1 LARLAQS
8 SRGVILQA
16 CLSARCRARRWRRV
30 LFFAPILA
38 LLLAFGPSAQAAD
51 SNDED
56 VARSFVDGLPAVLS
70 TADADLYRKIFAL
83 QEAGKLKAADKLI
96 AQLGD
101 DRLMGYVLYQRY
113 MHPTAYR
120 SGFKELRV
128 WLDHYADQPGAKR
141 IYALA
146 MKRRKANY
154 RYPRKPALK
163 RLSVP
168 AAEVRDYRSD
178 KPRNR
183 STRKKVYRI
192 KRQIRRN
199 VLSTRLSVTEE
210 LLNSAKVRK
219 LLDKVEIDEG
229 FSRVSAAWFFYGKT
243 EKAYAMASAAAN
255 RSGRYLP
262 SAHWIA
268 GLAAWRLGDLETAA
282 AHFEAVAKTE
292 YADDWLVSAGAFWA
306 ARTHLKL
313 RHPAEMSRWL
323 SIAARHEKTFYGL
336 LAGSAL
342 GVEQPHNFGRP
353 TIDGTLLARLEAK
366 KAGRRALALLQIG
379 QRGLA
384 EQELLHFDADDDPMA
399 TEALLTLAVQA
410 RMPSLAFRLGNIL
423 SRSDSLGGN
432 AAAVDGALYPI
443 PPWQPKDG
451 FKLDRALIFAL
462 VRQESAFNPRAKSR
476 DGARGLMQL
485 MPQTAS
491 FISKG
496 QRYRGSRRDEL
507 FEPSLNLSLGQR
519 YLSYLLTHDK
529 VGGDLFRLTTAY
541 NGGPG
546 NLQKW
551 ERKIAVGDDQLL
563 FIESLPSR
571 ETRHFVEKVLA
582 NLWIYRLRLGQS
594 TPSRIA
600 LARGQWPRY
609 ESLDI
614 ERSEV
619 ARNEPN

>member
-1 LARLAQS
+1 M
-8 SRGVILQA
+8 QA
-16 CLSARCRARRWRRV
+16 CLSARCRARRWRQV
-30 LFFAPILA
+30 IIVAPFLA
-38 LLLAFGPSAQAAD
+38 LLLAIAPPALAAVGD
-51 SNDED
+51 DED
-56 VARSFVDGLPAVLS
+56 LARSFVDGLPAVLS
-70 TADADLYRKIFAL
+70 TTDADLYRKIFAL

-101 DRLMGYVLYQRY
+101 DRLMGYVLFQRY

-120 SGFKELRV
+120 SKFKELRV
-128 WLDHYADQPGAKR
+128 WLDQYADQPGAKR

-178 KPRNR
+178 KPRSR
-183 STRKKVYRI
+183 TTRKKVYRI

-199 VLSTRLSVTEE
+199 VLNTRLTVTEE
-210 LLNSAKVRK
+210 LLKSAKVRK

-229 FSRVSAAWFFYGKT
+229 FSRVAAAWFFYGKT
-243 EKAYAMASAAAN
+243 EKAYALASAAAN

-262 SAHWIA
+262 SAHWTA

-282 AHFEAVAKTE
+282 THFEAVAKTE

-313 RHPAEMSRWL
+313 RRPAEMSRWL
-323 SIAARHEKTFYGL
+323 SIASRHGKTFYGL
-336 LAGSAL
+336 LAGAAL
-342 GVEQPHNFGRP
+342 GVEQSYDFGRP
-353 TIDGTLLARLEAK
+353 AIDGTLLARLEAK

-379 QRGLA
+379 QRDLA
-384 EQELLHFDADDDPMA
+384 EQELLHFDAGDDPMA

-423 SRSDSLGGN
+423 SRRDSPGGR
-432 AAAVDGALYPI
+432 AAAIDGALYPI

-491 FISKG
+491 YVSKG
-496 QRYRGSRRDEL
+496 QRYRGNRRNEL

-519 YLSYLLTHDK
+519 YLSYLLRHDK
-529 VGGDLFRLTTAY
+529 VGGDLFRLATAY

-551 ERKIAVGDDQLL
+551 ERKIAVGDDPLL

-571 ETRHFVEKVLA
+571 ETRHFVERVLA
-582 NLWIYRLRLGQS
+582 NFWIYRLRLGQN